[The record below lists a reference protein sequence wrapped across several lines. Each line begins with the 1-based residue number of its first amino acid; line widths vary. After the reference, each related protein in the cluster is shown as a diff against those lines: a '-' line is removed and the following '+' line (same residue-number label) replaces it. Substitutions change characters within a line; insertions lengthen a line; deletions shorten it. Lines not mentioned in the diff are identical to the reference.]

1 MPGIWETHMTFSLRS
16 RNLFNAIAVVLALAA
31 GRGLGL
37 RWDPFDLQARK
48 LEVARSRAVSAE
60 ADARTRRAERDGDRI
75 VSRETEAVRQIELEV
90 GRATATAIQQ
100 AREADDADTILAPD
114 RVRRLDDH
122 DRELCRHAP
131 ALCAGPGAAEPA
143 S

>member
-1 MPGIWETHMTFSLRS
+1 MRALRS
-16 RNLFNAIAVVLALAA
+16 WSWIVVGLVAVVLALAA
-31 GRGLGL
+31 GRGLG
-37 RWDPFDLQARK
+37 RRGDPFELQARK
-48 LEVARSRAVSAE
+48 REVARSRAGSAE